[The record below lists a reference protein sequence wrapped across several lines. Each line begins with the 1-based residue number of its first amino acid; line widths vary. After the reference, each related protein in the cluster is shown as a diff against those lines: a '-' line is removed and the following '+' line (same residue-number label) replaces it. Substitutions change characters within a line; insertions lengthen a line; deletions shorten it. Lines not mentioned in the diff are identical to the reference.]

1 MGRGRV
7 IQSPFGPHVR
17 KKGGGGFF
25 KKFGSSVLGAAGG
38 VFGSAVG
45 GPLGARLGSSIGSGL
60 GGLFFNKDPSGLLGS
75 VPSLFSA
82 VSRFSSPAPV
92 WSPVPLGRPGAG
104 APLLSPPPLSPSE
117 ARVIREELL
126 RRRARAALE
135 SLMPTV
141 IEEGSGGG
149 MVFPPTRLQAKQMRN
164 AYSNRASRGR
174 SRRRQRDWVRRNW
187 DVSP

>member
-1 MGRGRV
+1 
-7 IQSPFGPHVR
+7 VR

-25 KKFGSSVLGAAGG
+25 KKFGSSILGAAGS
-38 VFGSAVG
+38 VFGGAVG
-45 GPLGARLGSSIGSGL
+45 GPFGARLGGSL
-60 GGLFFNKDPSGLLGS
+60 GGGFGSLFFNKDPSGLIGS
-75 VPSLFSA
+75 IPSLFSA
-82 VSRFSSPAPV
+82 VSRFAPAAPV
-92 WSPVPLGRPGAG
+92 WSPAPIARPGPG

-126 RRRARAALE
+126 RRRAARVLQ